1 MKKGIIENI
10 IKKEIDRHYGNA
22 FTEFKTEILL
32 GKNKIANIYLG
43 NLKRLSEDLY
53 YLRYTEPKD
62 VHLSEGKRDIKI
74 KVEGI
79 DEPVTKLWLE
89 TGFEFFEK
97 LGEENIKLVWH
108 HCLERIKSSRQQDD
122 IIDLIRK
129 FDKGKGLRLCYWY
142 SDFIPC
148 FQISDEIE
156 PVKRFIDNK
165 YRKEAINLNEAILK
179 NYFDMQEPYIEI
191 SQHLFDFRTSA
202 TNIEAK
208 KYASMIDEFLQF

>member
-1 MKKGIIENI
+1 MNEGVIEKI
-10 IKKEIDRHYGNA
+10 VRKEIERYYDTV

-32 GKNKIANIYLG
+32 DKNKIANIYLG
-43 NLKRLSEDLY
+43 NLKRLGEDLY
-53 YLRYTEPKD
+53 YLRYTEPKNT
-62 VHLSEGKRDIKI
+62 HLSEGKRDIKF
-74 KVEGI
+74 KVENI
-79 DEPVTKLWLE
+79 HEPVTRLWLGN
-89 TGFEFFEK
+89 GFEFFEK
-97 LGEENIKLVWH
+97 LGEKNIKLEWR
-108 HCLERIKSSRQQDD
+108 HCLERIKTSKQQED

-129 FDKGKGLRLCYWY
+129 FDKGKGLHLSYWY

-165 YRKEAINLNEAILK
+165 YYKEVINLDEVILK

-208 KYASMIDEFLQF
+208 KYAKMVDEFLKS